1 MAKRRQDNRDE
12 VMLIPFLDILCSL
25 IGVLILIIVVLCV
38 AQTQQATG
46 RSASDLALAQ
56 QHRSQ
61 RIAQQARV
69 QEDATLRGQ
78 LAAAEQL
85 KSEMEEKD
93 RQLAE
98 LRKRKESTGPAAIAL
113 AARLRQQNADLTA
126 RTAAKR
132 LELPALQTAIDQLKR
147 DLEQRNA
154 KPNNQALPIAIRPSG
169 GGFSTHHE
177 YFFIELS
184 GPSVIIHNSKT
195 DKPRLPAASIGS
207 DATLDAFLTKVRATP
222 SAALVFLL
230 RDDGWPNYNRA
241 AGYAESRFGLLTSK
255 LPLPG
260 TGELD
265 LGLFSNP

>member
-1 MAKRRQDNRDE
+1 MAKRRAGNRDE

-46 RSASDLALAQ
+46 RSAADLAQAQ
-56 QHRSQ
+56 QLRSLLKSQ
-61 RIAQQARV
+61 LACT
-69 QEDATLRGQ
+69 QEDAALRQQ

-85 KSEMEEKD
+85 KSDMVEKD

-98 LRKRKESTGPAAIAL
+98 LRKRKEFTGAAATALAVRLRQQRDAL
-113 AARLRQQNADLTA
+113 AARLV
-126 RTAAKR
+126 AKQS
-132 LELPALQTAIDQLKR
+132 EVAPLQTEIEHLKLE
-147 DLEQRNA
+147 LEQRNA
-154 KPNNQALPIAIRPSG
+154 KPNLQALPIVLHR
-169 GGFSTHHE
+169 
-177 YFFIELS
+177 
-184 GPSVIIHNSKT
+184 SKS
-195 DKPRLPAASIGS
+195 DKLRLPAASIGS
-207 DATLDAFLTKVRATP
+207 DGNLDAFLTKVRATP
-222 SAALVFLL
+222 SAALVFWL

-260 TGELD
+260 TGDLD

>member
-1 MAKRRQDNRDE
+1 MAKRREGNRDE

-25 IGVLILIIVVLCV
+25 IGVLILMIVVVCV
-38 AQTQQATG
+38 AQTQQVSG
-46 RSASDLALAQ
+46 RSASDLAQAQ
-56 QHRSQ
+56 QHRQ
-61 RIAQQARV
+61 LLKLHAAGV
-69 QEDATLRGQ
+69 QEEAELRAQ

-85 KSEMEEKD
+85 KTAMVEKEH
-93 RQLAE
+93 QLAG
-98 LRKRKESTGPAAIAL
+98 LRQRKELTGAAATESAAGL
-113 AARLRQQNADLTA
+113 ARQRDTMAARV
-126 RTAAKR
+126 AASQR
-132 LELPALQTAIDQLKR
+132 ELPALRAAVDQLKQQ
-147 DLEQRNA
+147 LEQRNI

-184 GPSVIIHNSKT
+184 GTTLVVHKSKT
-195 DKPRLPAASIGS
+195 EKMRIPAASVGS
-207 DATLDAFLTKVRATP
+207 DGNLDAFLTKVRSTP

-230 RDDGWPNYNRA
+230 RDDGWPSYNRA

>member
-1 MAKRRQDNRDE
+1 MAKRRAGNRDE

-46 RSASDLALAQ
+46 RSAADLAQAQ
-56 QHRSQ
+56 QLRSLLKSQ
-61 RIAQQARV
+61 LACT
-69 QEDATLRGQ
+69 QEDAALRQQ

-85 KSEMEEKD
+85 KSDMVEKD

-98 LRKRKESTGPAAIAL
+98 LRKRKEFTGAAATALAVRLRLQRDAL
-113 AARLRQQNADLTA
+113 AARLV
-126 RTAAKR
+126 AKQS
-132 LELPALQTAIDQLKR
+132 EVAPLQTEIEHLKLE
-147 DLEQRNA
+147 LEQRNA
-154 KPNNQALPIAIRPSG
+154 KPNLQALPIAIRPSG

-184 GPSVIIHNSKT
+184 GNSLVLHRSKS
-195 DKPRLPAASIGS
+195 DKLRLPAASIGS
-207 DATLDAFLTKVRATP
+207 DGNLDAFLTKVRATP

-260 TGELD
+260 TGDLD

>member
-1 MAKRRQDNRDE
+1 MAKRRADNRDE

-46 RSASDLALAQ
+46 RSAADLAQAQ
-56 QHRSQ
+56 QYRNLLKLH
-61 RIAQQARV
+61 AAAV
-69 QEDATLRGQ
+69 QEDAAMREQ
-78 LAAAEQL
+78 LAAAQQL
-85 KSEMEEKD
+85 KANMVEKD

-98 LRKRKESTGPAAIAL
+98 LRRRKELTGTAATDL
-113 AARLRQQNADLTA
+113 AARLRKQSDALAAQAAAQQHGM
-126 RTAAKR
+126 
-132 LELPALQTAIDQLKR
+132 PPLQAEIEQLKR
-147 DLEQRNA
+147 ELERRNA

-184 GPSVIIHNSKT
+184 GNTLVVHKSKT
-195 DKPRLPAASIGS
+195 DKLRVPATSIGS
-207 DATLDAFLTKVRATP
+207 DGNLDAFLTKVRATP

-265 LGLFSNP
+265 LGMFTNP